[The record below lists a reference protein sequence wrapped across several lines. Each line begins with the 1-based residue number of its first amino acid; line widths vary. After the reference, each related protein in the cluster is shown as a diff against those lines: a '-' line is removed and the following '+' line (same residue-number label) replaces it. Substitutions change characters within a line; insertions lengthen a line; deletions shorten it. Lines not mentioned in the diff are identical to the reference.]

1 MRAMME
7 EPSAKC
13 ERGETSN
20 QNTEVDDV
28 QVPGQK
34 LYYTKRLIEVDIH
47 VKEKL
52 DVVCT
57 SNPDAAD
64 EIINRMRM
72 KVGVL
77 IPWFIGI
84 DVEYTREDE
93 PPQRAAVMHLCV
105 EELCLAYHITAA
117 TKWPKSLRPLLQ
129 EEKLYTF
136 IGFSIEGDNRM
147 LKESGLEINPNK
159 YIDMK
164 HKWRVPF
171 LGRKRFHS
179 LANVVQDQQGRRS

>member
-20 QNTEVDDV
+20 QNTKVDDV

-57 SNPDAAD
+57 SNPDATD

-105 EELCLAYHITAA
+105 EELSLAYHITAA
-117 TKWPKSLRPLLQ
+117 TKW
-129 EEKLYTF
+129 
-136 IGFSIEGDNRM
+136 
-147 LKESGLEINPNK
+147 
-159 YIDMK
+159 
-164 HKWRVPF
+164 
-171 LGRKRFHS
+171 
-179 LANVVQDQQGRRS
+179 